1 MSSLSADELIRE
13 LRLAPHPE
21 GGWYC
26 ESHRDRQVSSDG
38 RARSTAIYFLLKAGE
53 ISHWHRI
60 DASEIWL
67 WHAGASLELSIST
80 DGLETQTHRL
90 GIDVPAGE
98 RPQAVVPP
106 HAWQSAKS
114 LGNWTLV
121 SCVVAPGFEF
131 SAFELAAHDWRPRAA
146 GNK

>member
-1 MSSLSADELIRE
+1 MSALSAEELIRE
-13 LRLAPHPE
+13 LQLAPHPE

-26 ESHRDRQVSSDG
+26 ESYRDTQASSDG

-53 ISHWHRI
+53 ASHWHRI

-80 DGLETQTHRL
+80 DGLKTHAHRL
-90 GIDVPAGE
+90 GVDIAAGE

-106 HAWQSAKS
+106 HSWQSAKS
-114 LGNWTLV
+114 LGEWTLV
-121 SCVVAPGFEF
+121 SCVVAPGFLF
-131 SAFELAAHDWRPRAA
+131 SAFEMAAYGWRPGAA
-146 GNK
+146 ATE